1 MKTSYFIH
9 MRSNI
14 QVYPFA
20 RKVMNISF
28 LIYDDVYD
36 DNDMLVCV
44 HHHDMKDTNDDED
57 EVDNEG
63 AIMQHKF
70 FLPWNNNRGRIIAFI
85 FYVIIDI

>member
-1 MKTSYFIH
+1 M
-9 MRSNI
+9 I
-14 QVYPFA
+14 QVYPFDI
-20 RKVMNISF
+20 KVMNISF

-36 DNDMLVCV
+36 DNDMVVCV
-44 HHHDMKDTNDDED
+44 HHDDDGKEQADTKDTNDDED

-70 FLPWNNNRGRIIAFI
+70 FLPWNNNRGKIIAFI